1 MRHSKIADLLILKP
15 LSWIYGMVT
24 AVRNKL
30 FDWHI
35 FKQHTFPVPVL
46 VIGNLAVGGTGKT
59 PHTEYI
65 VDLLRKE
72 YHIGVLSRGY
82 RRRTKGFILADKRS
96 TPAAIG
102 DEPYQIYQKYGH
114 DIRVAVCESRAKGIK
129 ELLRLDPRINLIVLD
144 DAFQHRYV
152 KPSTSIVLT
161 EWHRPVY
168 NDEMLPLGRLRES
181 VRALLRTDIVIV
193 TKCPT
198 DIRPRDVSII
208 YDNLKLFPFQR
219 LYFSHYRYGHLVSVF
234 PDEVRYVPGL
244 EWLNPDD
251 AVLVVTGIANPRPL
265 VRYIKGFKA
274 KVNVVRFPDHHN
286 FSRRDFNELA
296 KAFNQLEGTHKYIV
310 TTEKDSVRMAN
321 NPYFPPELKTSTF
334 YLPIKVEFMPQKMP
348 QNSNPFDMEIRH
360 ILRNFN
366 NPQASQVRK

>member
-102 DEPYQIYQKYGH
+102 DEPYQMYRKFSH
-114 DIRVAVCESRAKGIK
+114 DGVMVAVCESRVKGIETML
-129 ELLRLDPRINLIVLD
+129 ELNPTLNLIVLD

-152 KPSTSIVLT
+152 KPTVSVVLT
-161 EWHRPVY
+161 EHSRPVY
-168 NDEMLPLGRLRES
+168 NDSLLPYGRLREPA
-181 VRALLRTDIVIV
+181 RALDRADVV
-193 TKCPT
+193 VMTKCPDEMKPVDFRIFKET
-198 DIRPRDVSII
+198 F
-208 YDNLKLFPFQR
+208 NLFPFQK
-219 LYFSHYRYGHLVSVF
+219 LLFTRYKYLLPKALF
-234 PDEVRYVPGL
+234 PENVIPESTLDMGCLTREDTL
-244 EWLNPDD
+244 L
-251 AVLVVTGIANPRPL
+251 AVTGVANPRPFI
-265 VRYIKGFKA
+265 RYLRSHYKA
-274 KVNVVRFPDHHN
+274 KVKILRFEDHHN
-286 FSRRDFNELA
+286 FTNSDMQSILRKYN
-296 KAFNQLEGTHKYIV
+296 NMEGRHRYVV
-310 TTEKDSVRMAN
+310 TTEKDAVRLAN
-321 NPYFPPELKTSTF
+321 NPYFPPQLRGF
-334 YLPIKVEFMPQKMP
+334 AYYIPIAVEQIQSGDPP
-348 QNSNPFDMEIRH
+348 LAN
-360 ILRNFN
+360 ILRQLIRN
-366 NPQASQVRK
+366 QGSIRS

>member
-1 MRHSKIADLLILKP
+1 MRHNRFIDTLILKP

-30 FDWHI
+30 FDLKI
-35 FKQHTFPVPVL
+35 LKEHTFPVPVL
-46 VIGNLAVGGTGKT
+46 VVGNLAIGGTGKT
-59 PHTEYI
+59 PHTEYV
-65 VDLLRKE
+65 VDLLRRE
-72 YHIGVLSRGY
+72 YRIGVLSRGY

-96 TPAAIG
+96 TPGDIG

-114 DIRVAVCESRAKGIK
+114 DVRVAVCESRVKGID
-129 ELLRLDPRINLIVLD
+129 ELLRLDPSINLIVLD

-152 KPSTSIVLT
+152 KPTASIILT

-168 NDEMLPLGRLRES
+168 NDELLPLGRLRES
-181 VRALLRTDIVIV
+181 MHGLLRANIVVV
-193 TKCPT
+193 TKCPSE
-198 DIRPRDVSII
+198 IRPGDVSII
-208 YDNLKLFPFQR
+208 YDELKLFPYQR

-251 AVLVVTGIANPRPL
+251 GVLIVTGIANPRPL
-265 VRYIKGFKA
+265 VRYVKNFKA
-274 KVNVVRFPDHHN
+274 KTSVLRFPDHHN
-286 FSRRDFNELA
+286 FTRRDFAELTQ
-296 KAFNQLEGTHKYIV
+296 AFNQLQGKHKYIV

-321 NPYFPPELKTSTF
+321 NPYFPPELKAATF

-348 QNSNPFDMEIRH
+348 QSATTFDMEIRR
-360 ILRNFN
+360 ILRDFN
-366 NPQASQVRK
+366 NPQASKIRK